1 MKIPYYPGCTLKT
14 TAKNFES
21 SAIAALRALD
31 VELVELKR
39 WNCCGTVYSLASD
52 DLIHKLA
59 PIRNLI
65 RVKEEGGARVLT
77 LCSMCYNTLRQANMF
92 FEKDKEASEKMN
104 QFMDREVD
112 YEGDVEVL
120 HILKFLKDE
129 IGFDNISKKVKNTLG
144 ELKIAPYYG
153 CLLLRP
159 SEIAIDNP
167 ENPSLLEDLFHSLGI
182 YTVDFPYKN
191 ECCGAYQTVNQID
204 LIADRTHTMI
214 SLARGCGANIMVTS
228 CPLCQFNLETRQENL
243 KEKYAD
249 FVEMPVLYF
258 TQILGAALGVSKKD
272 LRFDLNHFNPGAL
285 IYGK

>member
-1 MKIPYYPGCTLKT
+1 MKRPYYPGCTLKT

-167 ENPSLLEDLFHSLGI
+167 ENPSLLEDLFYSLGM

>member
-14 TAKNFES
+14 TAKNFEN

-182 YTVDFPYKN
+182 NTVDFPYKN

-204 LIADRTHTMI
+204 LVADRTHTMI

>member
-1 MKIPYYPGCTLKT
+1 MKILYYPGCTLKT
-14 TAKNFES
+14 TAKNFED
-21 SAIAALRALD
+21 SAISALRALD

-77 LCSMCYNTLRQANMF
+77 LCSMCYNTLMQANMF
-92 FEKDKEASEKMN
+92 FQKDKEASEKIN
-104 QFMDREVD
+104 EFMDREVD

-120 HILKFLKDE
+120 HILKFLKDV

-144 ELKIAPYYG
+144 DLKIAPYYG

-159 SEIAIDNP
+159 SEVAIDNP
-167 ENPSLLEDLFHSLGI
+167 ENPSILEDLFDSLGMH
-182 YTVDFPYKN
+182 TVDFPFKN
-191 ECCGAYQTVNQID
+191 ECCGAYQTVNQVD
-204 LIADRTHTMI
+204 LIVGRTYTMI
-214 SLARGCGANIMVTS
+214 NLASSSGANIIATS
-228 CPLCQFNLETRQENL
+228 CPLCQFNLETRQKDV
-243 KEKYAD
+243 KERYPD
-249 FVEMPVLYF
+249 FVEMPVVYF
-258 TQILGAALGVSKKD
+258 TQILGAALGVSKED
-272 LRFDLNHFNPGAL
+272 LRFDLNHFNPGEI